1 MDPRIEHVRIVAA
14 IGFFIAAVFALID
27 SFQGIVL
34 QAVDDTRGGGLLV
47 ASYRGHD
54 AVVYG
59 CKALLVAVVLTAVGI
74 WFLRFN
80 AKSQ

>member
-1 MDPRIEHVRIVAA
+1 MEPRIEHVRIVAA
-14 IGFFIAAVFALID
+14 IGFFVAAAFALID

-34 QAVDDTRGGGLLV
+34 QTVDDARGGGLLV

-59 CKALLVAVVLTAVGI
+59 CKALLVAGGLTAAGI
-74 WFLRFN
+74 WFLRSN